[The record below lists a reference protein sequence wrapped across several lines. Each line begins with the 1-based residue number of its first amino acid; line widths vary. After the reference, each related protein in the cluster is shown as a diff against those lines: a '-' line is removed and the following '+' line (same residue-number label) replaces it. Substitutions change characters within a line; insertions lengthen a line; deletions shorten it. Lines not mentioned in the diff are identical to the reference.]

1 VEFNFAD
8 MFEAIADEIGDRES
22 LVCGSRRLTFAEL
35 ESRANRLANHLR
47 SAGIG
52 PGDHVG
58 TQLVNGTEYVEA
70 LLACLKLRAVP
81 VNVNYRYVEE
91 ELAYLYDDADLVA
104 VVTDVEYLDRVV
116 AVLPRAPKV
125 RHVLVL
131 GGSGIDLPA
140 IATDYEKALAAQPDT
155 RDFEKRSGGDIYII
169 YTGGTTGMPKGVMWR
184 HEDLFFAGMAGGNP
198 AGAPAETP
206 EAAVEVAKNGGGLV
220 MFPVAPLMHGA
231 AQLSTFIAFWGG
243 NKTVL
248 LPKFDGAGVLRT
260 IAKEKVNTVN
270 IVGDAMARPI
280 AEARLGECADLDVSS
295 LFVISS
301 AGAVLSPSVQHQ
313 LTDLFPNIMIVNA
326 FGSSET
332 GFNGSAAPGTADK
345 GLIFQGNERTTVL
358 DDDLKPVAPG
368 SGVVGRVAQK
378 RRVPV
383 GYYKDPEKTAQT
395 FIEIDGERW
404 VLMGDMATVEEDGTI
419 TVFGRGSVCINT
431 GGEKVYPEEVEA
443 ALKAHP
449 AIFDAVVAG
458 VPDQRFGERV
468 AALIQVR
475 SEIPSPSTDEVIEHC
490 RTLLAGYK
498 VPRVVVVV
506 DEVLRS
512 PSGKADYPWA
522 KQVATAAVS

>member
-1 VEFNFAD
+1 
-8 MFEAIADEIGDRES
+8 MFEAIADVIGDRDS
-22 LVCGSRRLTFAEL
+22 LVCGDRRLTFAEL
-35 ESRANRLANHLR
+35 ESRANRLPNHPR
-47 SAGIG
+47 SVGVG

-58 TQLVNGTEYVEA
+58 TPLVHRTEYVEA
-70 LLACLKLRAVP
+70 LVACLKLRAVP

-91 ELAYLYDDADLVA
+91 ELAYLYDDADLVT
-104 VVTDVEYLDRVV
+104 VITDAEYLERVR
-116 AVLPRAPKV
+116 AVLQRAPKV
-125 RHVLVL
+125 RHLVVL
-131 GGSGIDLPA
+131 GGSGVELPD
-140 IATDYEKALAAQPDT
+140 IAVDYEKALAAQSDT
-155 RDFEKRSGGDIYII
+155 RSFEPRSGDDIYII

-198 AGAPAETP
+198 AGQPAESP
-206 EAAVEVAKNGGGLV
+206 SQAIEVAKTGGTMV

-231 AQLSTFIAFWGG
+231 AQLGTFISFWGG
-243 NKTVL
+243 NKTLL
-248 LPKFDGAGVLRT
+248 LPKFDGADVLRVVE
-260 IAKEKVNTVN
+260 KEKVNTIN

-280 AEARLGECADLDVSS
+280 AEARVGECATLDVSW

-301 AGAVLSPSVQHQ
+301 AGAVLSPAVQAQ
-313 LTDLFPNIMIVNA
+313 LTELFPNIFIVNA

-345 GLIFQGNERTTVL
+345 GLIFVANDRTTVL
-358 DDDLKPVAPG
+358 DDDLKPIEPG
-368 SGVVGRVAQK
+368 SGTVGRVAQK

-404 VLMGDMATVEEDGTI
+404 VLMGDMATIEADGTI

-458 VPDQRFGERV
+458 VPDERFGERV
-468 AALIQVR
+468 AALVQLR
-475 SEIPSPSTDEVIEHC
+475 PELAAPSAEDVTQRC

-498 VPRVVVVV
+498 VPRVVVFV

-522 KQVATAAVS
+522 KQIA

>member
-8 MFEAIADEIGDRES
+8 MYEAIADVIGDREA
-22 LVCGSRRLTFAEL
+22 LVCGSRRLTFGEL

-47 SAGIG
+47 SVGVG

-58 TQLVNGTEYVEA
+58 TQLVNGAEYVEA
-70 LLACLKLRAVP
+70 VLACLKLRAVP

-104 VVTDVEYLDRVV
+104 VVTDVEYLDRVA

-125 RHVLVL
+125 RHLVVL
-131 GGSGIDLPA
+131 GATSVGLPD
-140 IATDYEKALAAQPDT
+140 IAVDYEQALAVQSDVREFGP
-155 RDFEKRSGGDIYII
+155 RSAEDLYII

-198 AGAPAETP
+198 AGEPAATP
-206 EAAVEVAKNGGGLV
+206 DDVVEFAKNGGNLV

-231 AQLSTFIAFWGG
+231 AQLGTFIAFWGG
-243 NKTVL
+243 NRVVL
-248 LPKFDGAGVLRT
+248 VPKFDGAEVLRT
-260 IAKEKVNTVN
+260 ISREKVNTIN

-295 LFVISS
+295 MFVISS
-301 AGAVLSPSVQHQ
+301 AGAVLSPTVQDQ
-313 LTDLFPNIMIVNA
+313 LTELFPNIMIVNA

-332 GFNGSAAPGTADK
+332 GFNGSAAPGTANK

-358 DDDLKPVAPG
+358 DENLQPVTPG

-458 VPDQRFGERV
+458 VPDARFGERV

-475 SEIPSPSTDEVIEHC
+475 PDVATPSTDDVEQHC
-490 RTLLAGYK
+490 RMLLAGYK

>member
-1 VEFNFAD
+1 
-8 MFEAIADEIGDRES
+8 
-22 LVCGSRRLTFAEL
+22 
-35 ESRANRLANHLR
+35 
-47 SAGIG
+47 
-52 PGDHVG
+52 
-58 TQLVNGTEYVEA
+58 
-70 LLACLKLRAVP
+70 
-81 VNVNYRYVEE
+81 
-91 ELAYLYDDADLVA
+91 
-104 VVTDVEYLDRVV
+104 
-116 AVLPRAPKV
+116 
-125 RHVLVL
+125 
-131 GGSGIDLPA
+131 
-140 IATDYEKALAAQPDT
+140 
-155 RDFEKRSGGDIYII
+155 
-169 YTGGTTGMPKGVMWR
+169 MPKGVMWR

-206 EAAVEVAKNGGGLV
+206 ADVIEVARTGGTMV

-231 AQLSTFIAFWGG
+231 AQLSTFIGFWAG

-248 LPKFDGAGVLRT
+248 LPKFEGGDVLRT
-260 IAKEKVNTVN
+260 ISREKVNTIN

-280 AEARLGECADLDVSS
+280 AEARLGAGADLDVSS

-301 AGAVLSPSVQHQ
+301 AGAVLSPAVQHQ
-313 LTDLFPNIMIVNA
+313 LTELFPNIFIVNA

-358 DDDLKPVAPG
+358 DDDLKPVEPG
-368 SGVVGRVAQK
+368 SGVAQK
-378 RRVPV
+378 RRVPL
-383 GYYKDPEKTAQT
+383 GYYKDAEKTAST
-395 FIEIDGERW
+395 FVEIDGERW
-404 VLMGDMATVEEDGTI
+404 VLMGDMATIEADGTI
-419 TVFGRGSVCINT
+419 TVFGRGSVCINS

-468 AALIQVR
+468 AALVQIRADV
-475 SEIPSPSTDEVIEHC
+475 PSPTAEEVEQHA

-498 VPRVVVVV
+498 VPRVVVFV

-522 KQVATAAVS
+522 KKVATAATAGGG

>member
-1 VEFNFAD
+1 MEFNFAD
-8 MFEAIADEIGDRES
+8 MYEAIADVIGDREA
-22 LVCGSRRLTFAEL
+22 LVCGDRRLTFAEL

-47 SAGIG
+47 SVGVG

-104 VVTDVEYLDRVV
+104 VITDVEYLDRVV
-116 AVLPRAPKV
+116 AVLARAPKV
-125 RHVLVL
+125 RHLVVL
-131 GGSGIDLPA
+131 GGSEVDLPD

-155 RDFEKRSGGDIYII
+155 RDFEPRSGHDIYII

-206 EAAVEVAKNGGGLV
+206 EDAVELAKSGGGLV

-248 LPKFDGAGVLRT
+248 LPKFDGADVLRT
-260 IAKEKVNTVN
+260 IEREKVNTVN

-280 AEARLGECADLDVSS
+280 AEARLGECADLDVST

-301 AGAVLSPSVQHQ
+301 AGAVLSPAVQHQ

-358 DDDLKPVAPG
+358 DDNLQPVQPG

-383 GYYKDPEKTAQT
+383 GYYKDPEKTAKT

-458 VPDQRFGERV
+458 VPDERFGERV
-468 AALIQVR
+468 AALVQLR
-475 SEIPSPSTDEVIEHC
+475 QELAAPSTDDVIQHC

-498 VPRVVVVV
+498 VPRVVVFV

-522 KQVATAAVS
+522 KRVASAAVS